1 MKLESLTLSIEA
13 PEVRQAFL
21 SARMPAGVAVYDVL
35 LGRQIIDLY
44 LKVNRS
50 LAMPARIRLELLSYS
65 GGKVRFRMRS
75 LTPVTP
81 LGQNVDELERKVP
94 GAVKNTRDIVEVD
107 LIQVSRGWVRS
118 LEISGISIDPRGI
131 TVAAKNVDL
140 KLDWS
145 DILGGEFTIT
155 STT

>member
-13 PEVRQAFL
+13 SEVRQAFL

-44 LKVNRS
+44 IKVNRS

-75 LTPVTP
+75 LTPITP
-81 LGQNVDELERKVP
+81 LGQIIDELEQIP
-94 GAVKNTRDIVEVD
+94 GAVKSTRDIVEID

-131 TVAAKNVDL
+131 TVAAKSVDL
-140 KLDWS
+140 KLDWP
-145 DILGGEFTIT
+145 DILGDELTIT
-155 STT
+155 STK

>member
-13 PEVRQAFL
+13 SEVRQAFL

-44 LKVNRS
+44 IKVNRS

-65 GGKVRFRMRS
+65 GGKVRFRIRS
-75 LTPVTP
+75 LTPITP
-81 LGQNVDELERKVP
+81 VGQIVDELKREIP
-94 GAVKNTRDIVEVD
+94 GSAETRRDTLEID
-107 LIQVSRGWVRS
+107 LVQVSHGWVRS

-140 KLDWS
+140 KLEWP

-155 STT
+155 STR